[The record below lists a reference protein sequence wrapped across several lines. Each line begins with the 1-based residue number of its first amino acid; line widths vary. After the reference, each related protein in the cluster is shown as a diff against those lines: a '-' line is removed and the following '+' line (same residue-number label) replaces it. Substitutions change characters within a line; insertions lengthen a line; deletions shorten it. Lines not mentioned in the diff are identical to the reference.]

1 MEQRKIGALDL
12 PWMGTNRAHSTDVA
26 ARRRKASRLRWAT
39 RFVWTALA
47 LTAACIQS
55 PSTQLGPESPYTGL
69 IGTEY
74 RVVGDVKAY
83 GIYEGADQKKLAFV
97 TLIPGVGIGG
107 REVAF
112 GREVKRG
119 QVIRL
124 LSAWHRP
131 VLGASD
137 IYYLVAAEGTNWSFG
152 DWDRDVP
159 IRVELMRGNE
169 GVGPELNTAIYRRIE
184 KGTR

>member
-1 MEQRKIGALDL
+1 MSE
-12 PWMGTNRAHSTDVA
+12 A
-26 ARRRKASRLRWAT
+26 ARTLVT
-39 RFVWTALA
+39 RTFVWMAIALA
-47 LTAACIQS
+47 PACLQS
-55 PSTQLGPESPYTGL
+55 PSTQLGPESPYSGQ

-83 GIYEGADQKKLAFV
+83 GIYEGADQKKLAFI

-112 GREVKRG
+112 KRKVEHG

-124 LSAWHRP
+124 LSAWHGP
-131 VLGASD
+131 VLGGSGVD
-137 IYYLVAAEGTNWSFG
+137 HLVAAEGTDWAHG

-169 GVGPELNTAIYRRIE
+169 DVGPELNTAIYRRIE
-184 KGTR
+184 K